1 MASIIKAE
9 NVSFRYQNQED
20 GPENVP
26 AVKSVSFEVEEG
38 EFVAV
43 LGSNGSG
50 KSTLA
55 KLINALFVPTE
66 GAVYVNGIDTRDEKR
81 IWDVRSACG
90 MVFRTIWL
98 QFPAKNV
105 NLCQK
110 VSFTD
115 LLPIFSPIWMANAA
129 AENLSVLP
137 VTNAT
142 GNFQRRI

>member
-55 KLINALFVPTE
+55 KLINALFMPTE
-66 GAVYVNGIDTRDEKR
+66 GTIYVNGIDTKDEKR

-90 MVFRTIWL
+90 MVFQNPDNQLVATVVEEDVAFGL
-98 QFPAKNV
+98 ENMGVEPAEIRRRV
-105 NLCQK
+105 DEALEI
-110 VSFTD
+110 VGMSEYAGGA
-115 LLPIFSPIWMANAA
+115 PHM
-129 AENLSVLP
+129 LS
-137 VTNAT
+137 
-142 GNFQRRI
+142 G